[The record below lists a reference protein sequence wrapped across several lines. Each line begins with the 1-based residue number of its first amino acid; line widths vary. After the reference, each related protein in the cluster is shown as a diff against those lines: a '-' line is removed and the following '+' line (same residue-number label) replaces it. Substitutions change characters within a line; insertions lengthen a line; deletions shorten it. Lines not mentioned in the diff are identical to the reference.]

1 MTPAIDLG
9 QEFELWRE
17 ELALRMTYGDF
28 LDALGERESG
38 GDYGIVNTLG
48 YLGKYQF
55 GELALIDVGYYTA
68 DGTAENDWRKG
79 YWTGKN
85 GIDSKADFL
94 ADGAAQEQA
103 IRAYMK
109 LQWVYL
115 GETERFAGQTIGG
128 LKVTES
134 GLLAGA
140 HLLGAG
146 AVTAFLEGGAVAPPS
161 DAYGTAITEYMT
173 LFAGYK
179 TPFAAD
185 HSGPEAIAGGPK
197 DDVLRGRGGNDTL
210 DGGGGD
216 DRLKGGNGAD
226 LLDGGSG
233 GDSLTGG
240 KGRDVFRFADT
251 PDSGAAD
258 AVTDFR
264 SGRDTIELD
273 RRCLRGPPRGP
284 LDAGM
289 FRSGRPR
296 TATTTS
302 STTAPSGALR
312 YDADGNG
319 DGDAVVIAI
328 IAGHDRPTHDDIV
341 VA

>member
-1 MTPAIDLG
+1 
-9 QEFELWRE
+9 
-17 ELALRMTYGDF
+17 MTYDDF

-38 GDYGIVNTLG
+38 SDYGIVNDYG

-55 GELALIDVGYYTA
+55 GELALIDVGYYRV
-68 DGTAENDWRKG
+68 DGTAENDFGKE
-79 YWTGKN
+79 YWTGKD

-94 ADGAAQEQA
+94 ADGAVQEQA

-115 GETERFAGQTIGG
+115 SETERFAGQTIGG
-128 LKVTES
+128 LKMTES

-161 DAYGTAITEYMT
+161 DAFGTAITEYMT
-173 LFAGYK
+173 LFAGYD
-179 TPFAAD
+179 TPFTAD
-185 HSGPEAIAGGPK
+185 HSGAESIAGGPK

-210 DGGGGD
+210 EGRGGD

-226 LLDGGSG
+226 LIDGGAG
-233 GDSLTGG
+233 DDSLAGG
-240 KGRDVFRFADT
+240 KGRDVFRFADK

-258 AVTDFR
+258 VVTDFR
-264 SGRDTIELD
+264 SGRDGIELD
-273 RRCLRGPPRGP
+273 GDVFAALPGGL
-284 LDAGM
+284 LDAAM
-289 FRSGRPR
+289 FRSGQAKDGDDYILYDR
-296 TATTTS
+296 A
-302 STTAPSGALR
+302 SGALS
-312 YDADGNG
+312 YDADGSG
-319 DGDAVVIAI
+319 DEDAITIVII
-328 IAGHDRPTHDDIV
+328 TGRDRPEHDDIV

>member
-1 MTPAIDLG
+1 
-9 QEFELWRE
+9 
-17 ELALRMTYGDF
+17 MTYRDF
-28 LDALGERESG
+28 LDALGDRESG
-38 GDYGIVNTLG
+38 GDYGIVNSYG

-55 GELALIDVGYYTA
+55 GELALIDVGYYTP
-68 DGTAENDWRKG
+68 DGTGANDWQAG

-115 GETERFAGQTIGG
+115 GATQRFAGQEIGG
-128 LKVTES
+128 LMVTES

-146 AVTAFLEGGAVAPPS
+146 AVTAFLEAGAVAPPA

-173 LFAGYK
+173 LFAGYR
-179 TPFAAD
+179 TPFKAD
-185 HSGPEAIAGGPK
+185 HSGGEDIAGGPK
-197 DDVLRGRGGNDTL
+197 GDVLRGRGGNDTL
-210 DGGGGD
+210 RGGGGD

-233 GDSLTGG
+233 IDRLAGG
-240 KGRDVFRFADT
+240 KGRDVFRLADQ
-251 PDSGAAD
+251 PDSDAAD
-258 AVTDFR
+258 VLTGFR

-273 RRCLRGPPRGP
+273 RDAFAALPAGP
-284 LDAGM
+284 LAAGM
-289 FRSGRPR
+289 FRSGKAKDGDDHILHDN
-296 TATTTS
+296 AT
-302 STTAPSGALR
+302 GALR
-312 YDADGNG
+312 YDPDGSG
-319 DGDAVVIAI
+319 KADAVTIVIV
-328 IAGHDRPTHDDIV
+328 AGGRSVSHDDIV

>member
-1 MTPAIDLG
+1 
-9 QEFELWRE
+9 
-17 ELALRMTYGDF
+17 MTYGDF

-38 GDYGIVNTLG
+38 GDYGVVNAYG

-55 GELALIDVGYYTA
+55 GELALIDVGYYKDDATDA
-68 DGTAENDWRKG
+68 NDWKSG

-146 AVTAFLEGGAVAPPS
+146 SVTAFLEGGGVAAPS
-161 DAYGTAITEYMT
+161 DAYGTSITEYMT
-173 LFAGYK
+173 LFAGYD
-179 TPFAAD
+179 TPFTAD
-185 HSGPEAIAGGPK
+185 HSGAESIAGGPK
-197 DDVLRGRGGNDTL
+197 GDVLRGRGGNDTL
-210 DGGGGD
+210 EGSGGD
-216 DRLKGGNGAD
+216 DRLKGGKGAD
-226 LLDGGSG
+226 LIDGGDG
-233 GDSLTGG
+233 DDSLAGG
-240 KGRDVFRFADT
+240 RGRDVFRFADT
-251 PDSGAAD
+251 PDSDAAD
-258 AVTDFR
+258 VVTDFR
-264 SGRDTIELD
+264 SGRDGIELD
-273 RRCLRGPPRGP
+273 GDVFAALPGGL

-289 FRSGRPR
+289 FRSGQAKDGDDYILYDR
-296 TATTTS
+296 A
-302 STTAPSGALR
+302 SGALS
-312 YDADGNG
+312 YDADGSGN
-319 DGDAVVIAI
+319 DDPVVVATL
-328 IAGHDRPTHDDIV
+328 AGGKRMSHDDIV

>member
-1 MTPAIDLG
+1 MPSSY
-9 QEFELWRE
+9 RN
-17 ELALRMTYGDF
+17 F

-38 GDYGIVNTLG
+38 GNYGVVNSYG

-55 GELALIDVGYYTA
+55 GELALIDVGYYRDDDTDA
-68 DGTAENDWRKG
+68 NDWQNG

-85 GIDSKADFL
+85 GIDSKAEFL

-173 LFAGYK
+173 LFAGYD
-179 TPFAAD
+179 TPFTAD

-210 DGGGGD
+210 EGGGGD

-226 LLDGGSG
+226 LLDSGAG
-233 GDSLTGG
+233 GDSLAGG
-240 KGRDVFRFADT
+240 KGRDVFRFADK
-251 PDSGAAD
+251 PDADAAD

-264 SGRDTIELD
+264 SGRDSIELD
-273 RRCLRGPPRGP
+273 HDVFAALPGGP
-284 LDAGM
+284 LEAGM
-289 FRSGRPR
+289 FQSGQAKDGDDYVLYDR
-296 TATTTS
+296 AT
-302 STTAPSGALR
+302 GALR

-328 IAGHDRPTHDDIV
+328 IAVHDRPTHDDIM

>member
-1 MTPAIDLG
+1 
-9 QEFELWRE
+9 
-17 ELALRMTYGDF
+17 MTYRDF

-38 GDYGIVNTLG
+38 GDYGVVNSFG

-68 DGTAENDWRKG
+68 DGTAANDFRKE

-85 GIDSKADFL
+85 AIDSKADFL

-109 LQWVYL
+109 LQWLYL
-115 GETERFAGQTIGG
+115 GDTQRFAGQTIGG

-146 AVTAFLEGGAVAPPS
+146 TVTAFLETGAVAPPA

-173 LFAGYK
+173 LFAGYR
-179 TPFAAD
+179 TPFTAD
-185 HSGPEAIAGGPK
+185 HSGAEAVAGGPK
-197 DDVLRGRGGNDTL
+197 DDILRGFGGADTL
-210 DGGGGD
+210 RGLAGD
-216 DRLKGGNGAD
+216 DRLKGGTGKD
-226 LLDGGSG
+226 FLDGGAG
-233 GDSLTGG
+233 ADRLAGG
-240 KGRDVFRFADT
+240 KGRDVFHFGDAPEPGA
-251 PDSGAAD
+251 PDRIK
-258 AVTDFR
+258 DFR

-273 RRCLRGPPRGP
+273 ADVFSALPRGV
-284 LDAGM
+284 LDAAMLRAGKSAVDGNDHILYE
-289 FRSGRPR
+289 R
-296 TATTTS
+296 A
-302 STTAPSGALR
+302 SGALR
-312 YDADGNG
+312 YDADGSG
-319 DGDAVVIAI
+319 EGDAVIIAI
-328 IAGHDRPTHDDIV
+328 LAGRPTVTHDDIV

>member
-1 MTPAIDLG
+1 
-9 QEFELWRE
+9 
-17 ELALRMTYGDF
+17 MTYRDF

-38 GDYGIVNTLG
+38 GDYGVVNSYG

-55 GELALIDVGYYTA
+55 GELALIDVGYFTA
-68 DGTAENDWRKG
+68 DGTAANDFRQG

-94 ADGAAQEQA
+94 ADSAAQEQA

-109 LQWVYL
+109 LQWLYL
-115 GETERFAGQTIGG
+115 GETQRFAGQTIGG

-146 AVTAFLEGGAVAPPS
+146 TVTKFLEAGAVAPPA

-179 TPFAAD
+179 TPFSAD
-185 HSGPEAIAGGPK
+185 HSGAEAIAGGPK
-197 DDVLRGRGGNDTL
+197 DDVLRGRGGGDTL
-210 DGGGGD
+210 RGLAGD
-216 DRLKGGNGAD
+216 DRRKGGTGKD
-226 LLDGGSG
+226 LLDGGAG
-233 GDSLTGG
+233 TDTLAGG
-240 KGRDVFRFADT
+240 KGRDVFHFGDATGPDGADI
-251 PDSGAAD
+251 
-258 AVTDFR
+258 VTDFR
-264 SGRDTIELD
+264 SGRDRIELD
-273 RRCLRGPPRGP
+273 SDVFAAIPVGP

-289 FRSGRPR
+289 FRGGTKAGDGDDHILFDR
-296 TATTTS
+296 A
-302 STTAPSGALR
+302 SGALR
-312 YDADGNG
+312 YDADGSG
-319 DGDAVVIAI
+319 DGDAVVIAVI
-328 IAGHDRPTHDDIV
+328 DGHDRPRHDDIV

>member
-1 MTPAIDLG
+1 
-9 QEFELWRE
+9 
-17 ELALRMTYGDF
+17 MTYGDF

-38 GDYGIVNTLG
+38 GDYGVVNSYG

-68 DGTAENDWRKG
+68 DGTGANDFRKG

-109 LQWVYL
+109 LQWLYL
-115 GETERFAGQTIGG
+115 GNAERFAGQTIGG

-173 LFAGYK
+173 LFASYK
-179 TPFAAD
+179 TPFTAD

-197 DDVLRGRGGNDTL
+197 DDVLRGHGGSDTL
-210 DGGGGD
+210 EGGGGD

-226 LLDGGSG
+226 LLDGDAG
-233 GDSLTGG
+233 GDSLAGG
-240 KGRDVFRFADT
+240 KGRDVFRFADAPQPAT
-251 PDSGAAD
+251 PDLIR
-258 AVTDFR
+258 DFR
-264 SGRDTIELD
+264 PGRDGIELD
-273 RRCLRGPPRGP
+273 GDVFAALPAGP
-284 LDAGM
+284 LDADM
-289 FRSGRPR
+289 FRTGRAKDADDHILFDR
-296 TATTTS
+296 A
-302 STTAPSGALR
+302 SGALR

-319 DGDAVVIAI
+319 DGDAVTIAI
-328 IAGHDRPTHDDIV
+328 IAGHDRPTYGDIV
-341 VA
+341 VG

>member
-1 MTPAIDLG
+1 
-9 QEFELWRE
+9 
-17 ELALRMTYGDF
+17 MTYRDF

-38 GDYGIVNTLG
+38 GDYGVVNSYG

-55 GELALIDVGYYTA
+55 GELALIDVGYYSD
-68 DGTAENDWRKG
+68 DGTAANDFRQE

-109 LQWVYL
+109 LQWLYL
-115 GETERFAGQTIGG
+115 GDTQRFAGQTIGG

-146 AVTAFLEGGAVAPPS
+146 TVTKFLAAGAVAPPA

-179 TPFAAD
+179 TPFSAD
-185 HSGPEAIAGGPK
+185 HSGAEAIAGGPR
-197 DDVLRGRGGNDTL
+197 DDVLRGRGGGDTL
-210 DGGGGD
+210 RGLAGD
-216 DRLKGGNGAD
+216 DRLKGGTGKD
-226 LLDGGSG
+226 ILDGGAG
-233 GDSLTGG
+233 TDTLAGG
-240 KGRDVFRFADT
+240 KCRDVFHFGEATGSD
-251 PDSGAAD
+251 AAD
-258 AVTDFR
+258 IVTDFR
-264 SGRDTIELD
+264 SGRDRIELD
-273 RRCLRGPPRGP
+273 RDVFAALPAGP
-284 LDAGM
+284 LDAGV
-289 FRSGRPR
+289 FRAGK
-296 TATTTS
+296 TARD
-302 STTAPSGALR
+302 ADDHILFERASGALR
-312 YDADGNG
+312 YDADGSG
-319 DGDAVVIAI
+319 DGEAVVIAI
-328 IAGHDRPTHDDIV
+328 IAGHDRPVHDDIV